1 MRVRRAAPMKTT
13 LFAAF
18 LATVAAAALPLAP
31 QVRAGTGIQRCQATD
46 GEAIYTDKACAAFG
60 ARTVPMSGELLV
72 RLASEPADG
81 SEEAGF
87 DDTGALDVAPAPG
100 RRSVAD
106 GCARTPTQLAM
117 DLRGAFALG
126 DVNRIAESYDWAG
139 MSHRTAMGVMDR
151 LAMLGRRQLV
161 DTQYFDATISTLATY
176 ADASASGTG
185 DGAAGVLQAMFSD
198 DGRVAAIT
206 DFEVR
211 RQAGCYFV
219 RF

>member
-1 MRVRRAAPMKTT
+1 MKTA
-13 LFAAF
+13 LLAA
-18 LATVAAAALPLAP
+18 LLTTIAAAALPLAP
-31 QVRAGTGIQRCQATD
+31 EVRAGTGIQRCQGAG

-60 ARTVPMSGELLV
+60 AKTVPMSGELLV
-72 RLASEPADG
+72 SLANEPAVESDG
-81 SEEAGF
+81 LDIANSGM
-87 DDTGALDVAPAPG
+87 LDVAPAPG

-139 MSHRTAMGVMDR
+139 MSHRAAMGVMDR
-151 LAMLGRRQLV
+151 LAELGRRQLV
-161 DTQYFDATISTLATY
+161 DTQYFDATISTLATF
-176 ADASASGTG
+176 AEAGATSTD
-185 DGAAGVLQAMFSD
+185 DGEAGILQAMFSD
-198 DGRVAAIT
+198 DGSVSAIT

-211 RQAGCYFV
+211 RYAGCYFV